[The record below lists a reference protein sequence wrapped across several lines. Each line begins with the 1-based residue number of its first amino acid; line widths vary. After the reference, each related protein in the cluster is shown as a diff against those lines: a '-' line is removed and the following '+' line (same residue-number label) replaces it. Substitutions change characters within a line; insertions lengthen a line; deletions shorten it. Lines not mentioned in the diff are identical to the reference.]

1 MQDAKAD
8 LRTVAE
14 ALALHAGGSQ
24 SDAAAQGLL
33 NALGLEAGSQDGL
46 PQVLFFRYINM
57 YNYTIFRSFEEIPM
71 TQILDLRKW

>member
-57 YNYTIFRSFEEIPM
+57 YII
-71 TQILDLRKW
+71 ILYVVLLKRLQ

>member
-1 MQDAKAD
+1 
-8 LRTVAE
+8 VAE

-46 PQVLFFRYINM
+46 PQVLFFPYINK
-57 YNYTIFRSFEEIPM
+57 YNCTICRSFEEIPM
-71 TQILDLRKW
+71 TQSLDLRKW